1 MQLPLYFIFIFHTRR
16 KIQFV
21 LFVFCFEYLAKQI
34 EMSINK
40 STRRRAAA
48 PPPRPSTLPL
58 TTTITASSFVDR
70 RRLQLQ
76 ERQINPQKPYGHREA
91 HSLSLFAYLNTP
103 LSSAVAT
110 IIMACTQFFFFLCL
124 CCFSA
129 NEQMFKHS
137 QFLSWRN
144 VVLSVFCVLRMMLWL
159 PGLSAHSF
167 RICRFTLIMW

>member
-21 LFVFCFEYLAKQI
+21 IFVFCFEYLAKQI

-110 IIMACTQFFFFLCL
+110 VIIACTQFFSFFASAASLRMNRCL
-124 CCFSA
+124 NTRNFSA
-129 NEQMFKHS
+129 GEMLFS
-137 QFLSWRN
+137 LY
-144 VVLSVFCVLRMMLWL
+144 SVC
-159 PGLSAHSF
+159 SE
-167 RICRFTLIMW
+167 